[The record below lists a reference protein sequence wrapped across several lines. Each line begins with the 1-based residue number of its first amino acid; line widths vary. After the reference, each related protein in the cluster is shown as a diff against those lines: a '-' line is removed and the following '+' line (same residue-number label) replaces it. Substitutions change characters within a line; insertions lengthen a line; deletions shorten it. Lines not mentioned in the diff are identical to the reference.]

1 VKQFVSNITPL
12 QWLGIIVLFNGM
24 IIGGTSQM
32 DILFGATITKSL
44 VAIASLGNV
53 FLGGLVTMFG
63 GQSTQ
68 VKNVLAMPGIES
80 IKVNAQANHDLA
92 QIAVD
97 PTLIKI
103 DTIPGAT
110 AQVTA
115 TAKGAA

>member
-1 VKQFVSNITPL
+1 
-12 QWLGIIVLFNGM
+12 M

-32 DILFGATITKSL
+32 DILFGANNHKSL
-44 VAIASLGNV
+44 VAIASLGTCSSRPRHHV
-53 FLGGLVTMFG
+53 WWSKYAM
-63 GQSTQ
+63 
-68 VKNVLAMPGIES
+68 KNVLAMPGIES

>member
-1 VKQFVSNITPL
+1 
-12 QWLGIIVLFNGM
+12 
-24 IIGGTSQM
+24 
-32 DILFGATITKSL
+32 
-44 VAIASLGNV
+44 
-53 FLGGLVTMFG
+53 
-63 GQSTQ
+63 
-68 VKNVLAMPGIES
+68 MPGIES